1 MTVIY
6 DGRLSVT
13 SISSRLLHVNE
24 NDEIGIKSGT
34 MGFRGKVR
42 NGKGGE
48 ESRGCVC
55 VVQTGCA
62 HVRRASLRFPRE
74 VTGERGR
81 GESEGRGCGEG
92 ALLRESR
99 W

>member
-1 MTVIY
+1 MA
-6 DGRLSVT
+6 VT

-24 NDEIGIKSGT
+24 NDEIGIKSET

-48 ESRGCVC
+48 GAGGVCVC

-74 VTGERGR
+74 VTGERKR
-81 GESEGRGCGEG
+81 RESEGRGCGEG
-92 ALLRESR
+92 FYVNRDGERER
-99 W
+99 TRGR